1 MERHWIWEQPDWPQF
16 RWDAEQLLPALRSAH
31 AQRLALQQLLKQ
43 LDANLQEEA
52 AAALISRESLS
63 TAGIEG
69 EQLDPSEVRSSVAR
83 RLQLPLASQ
92 QPRPSAKVDGLVQ
105 TLFTATSDLQAPL
118 SLANLN
124 SWHRSLFAAG
134 PDGLRAIRIGELRG
148 ENPMQVVSGPIGRE
162 TLHFEAPPRQGLEAA
177 LQQLIDWFNAP
188 PEGLDGLIRAGL
200 SHLWFVTLH
209 PYDDGNGRLARALS
223 DRALAQLTPE
233 GAHVNHALSLSAQ
246 IQQQR
251 EQYYLQ
257 LERCQRGTLEVT
269 TWLQWFLEQL
279 SAAAEHN
286 GAVVNTMRTKALF
299 WWSHRHHSFNPR
311 QQKLLNRLLDAEPEG
326 FEGGLTLRKAI
337 GLTRASRATAW
348 RDLHELVEL
357 EALEPI
363 GAGRSSAYRIRWPHT
378 HQSAQP
384 HLRK

>member
-69 EQLDPSEVRSSVAR
+69 EQLDPAEVRSSVAR

-148 ENPMQVVSGPIGRE
+148 EDPMQVVSGPIGRE
-162 TLHFEAPPRQGLEAA
+162 TLHFQAPPRQGLEAA

-286 GAVVNTMRTKALF
+286 GAVVNAVRAKALF
-299 WWSHRHHSFNPR
+299 WWRYRHHSFNPR

-337 GLTRASRATAW
+337 GLTRTSRATAW

>member
-1 MERHWIWEQPDWPQF
+1 MDRHWIWEQPDWPQF
-16 RWDAEQLLPALRSAH
+16 RWDDEQLLPTLRSAH
-31 AQRLALQQLLKQ
+31 TQRLALQQLLNQ
-43 LDANLQEEA
+43 LDASLQEEA
-52 AAALISRESLS
+52 AAALLSRESLS

-69 EQLDPSEVRSSVAR
+69 EQLDPAEVRSSVAR
-83 RLQLPLASQ
+83 RLQLPLESQ
-92 QPRPSAKVDGLVQ
+92 QPHPSAKVDGLVQ
-105 TLFTATSDLQAPL
+105 TLFTATSDLEAPL
-118 SLANLN
+118 SLTNLN

-148 ENPMQVVSGPIGRE
+148 EDPMQVVSGPIGRE
-162 TLHFEAPPRQGLEAA
+162 TLHFQAPPRQGLEAA
-177 LQQLIDWFNAP
+177 LQLLIHWFNAP
-188 PEGLDGLIRAGL
+188 PKGLDGLIRAGL

-223 DRALAQLTPE
+223 DRALAQLAPE
-233 GAHVNHALSLSAQ
+233 GAHVHHILSLSAQ

-251 EQYYLQ
+251 QQYYLQ
-257 LERCQRGTLEVT
+257 LERCQKGTLDVT
-269 TWLQWFLEQL
+269 IWLQWFLEQL

-286 GAVVNTMRTKALF
+286 RAVVNAVRAKTLF

-348 RDLHELVEL
+348 RDLRELVKL

-363 GAGRSSAYRIRWPHT
+363 GAGRSSAYKIRWPHT

>member
-69 EQLDPSEVRSSVAR
+69 EQLDPAEVRSSVAR

-105 TLFTATSDLQAPL
+105 TLFTARSDLQAPL

-162 TLHFEAPPRQGLEAA
+162 TLHFQAPPRQGLEAA

-223 DRALAQLTPE
+223 DRALAQLMPE

-286 GAVVNTMRTKALF
+286 GAVVNAMRTKALF

-348 RDLHELVEL
+348 RDLRELVEL

>member
-69 EQLDPSEVRSSVAR
+69 EQLDPAEVRSSVAR

-105 TLFTATSDLQAPL
+105 TLFTARSDLQAPL

-162 TLHFEAPPRQGLEAA
+162 TLHFQAPPRQGLEAA

-233 GAHVNHALSLSAQ
+233 GAHVNNALSLSAQ

-286 GAVVNTMRTKALF
+286 GAVVNAMRTKALF

-348 RDLHELVEL
+348 RDLRELVEL

-378 HQSAQP
+378 HHSAQP

>member
-69 EQLDPSEVRSSVAR
+69 EQLDPAEVRSSVAR

-162 TLHFEAPPRQGLEAA
+162 TLHFQAPPRQGLEAA

-223 DRALAQLTPE
+223 DRALAQLAPE
-233 GAHVNHALSLSAQ
+233 GAHVHHALSLSAQ

-257 LERCQRGTLEVT
+257 LERCQKGTLEVT

-279 SAAAEHN
+279 GAAAEHN
-286 GAVVNTMRTKALF
+286 GAVVEAVRAKALF

-326 FEGGLTLRKAI
+326 FEGGLTLRKVL

-348 RDLHELVEL
+348 RDLRELVEL
-357 EALEPI
+357 EALELI

-378 HQSAQP
+378 HHNAQP

>member
-16 RWDAEQLLPALRSAH
+16 RWDAELLQPALRRAH
-31 AQRLALQQLLKQ
+31 VQRLELQQQLNQ
-43 LDANLQEEA
+43 LDASLHGEA
-52 AAALISRESLS
+52 AAALLSRESLS

-69 EQLDPSEVRSSVAR
+69 EQLDPAEVRSSVAR
-83 RLQLPLASQ
+83 RLQLPLESQ
-92 QPRPSAKVDGLVQ
+92 QTRPSAKVDGLVQ
-105 TLFTATSDLQAPL
+105 TLFTATSNLEAPL
-118 SLANLN
+118 SLADLN
-124 SWHRSLFAAG
+124 RWHQSLFAAG

-148 ENPMQVVSGPIGRE
+148 EDPMQVLSGPIGRE
-162 TLHFEAPPRQGLEAA
+162 TLHFQAPPRQGLEAA
-177 LQQLIDWFNAP
+177 VQQLIDWFNAP

-223 DRALAQLTPE
+223 DRALAQLAPE
-233 GAHVNHALSLSAQ
+233 GAHVHHALSLSAQ

-251 EQYYLQ
+251 QQYYLQ
-257 LERCQRGTLEVT
+257 LERCQKGTLEVT

-279 SAAAEHN
+279 GAAAEHN
-286 GAVVNTMRTKALF
+286 GAVVEAVRAKALF
-299 WWSHRHHSFNPR
+299 WCSHRHHSFNPR

-326 FEGGLTLRKAI
+326 FEGGLTLRKVL

-348 RDLHELVEL
+348 RDLRELVEL
-357 EALEPI
+357 EALELI

-378 HQSAQP
+378 HHNAQP

>member
-1 MERHWIWEQPDWPQF
+1 MDRHWIWEQPDWPQF
-16 RWDAEQLLPALRSAH
+16 RWDAEQLRPALRRAH
-31 AQRLALQQLLKQ
+31 VQRLELQEQLNQ
-43 LDANLQEEA
+43 LDASLQEEA
-52 AAALISRESLS
+52 AAALLSRESLS

-69 EQLDPSEVRSSVAR
+69 VQLDPAEVRSSVAR
-83 RLQLPLASQ
+83 RLQLPLESQ
-92 QPRPSAKVDGLVQ
+92 QPRPSAKVDCLVQ
-105 TLFTATSDLQAPL
+105 TLFTATSNLEAPL

-148 ENPMQVVSGPIGRE
+148 EDPMQVLSGPIGRE
-162 TLHFEAPPRQGLEAA
+162 TLHFQAPPRQGLEAA
-177 LQQLIDWFNAP
+177 LQQLIAWFNAP

-223 DRALAQLTPE
+223 DRALAQLAPE
-233 GAHVNHALSLSAQ
+233 GTHVHRALSLSAQ

-251 EQYYLQ
+251 QQYYLQ
-257 LERCQRGTLEVT
+257 LERCQKGTLEVT

-279 SAAAEHN
+279 SAAAERN
-286 GAVVNTMRTKALF
+286 GAVVEAVRAKALF

-348 RDLHELVEL
+348 RDLRELVEL

-384 HLRK
+384 HLQK

>member
-1 MERHWIWEQPDWPQF
+1 MDRHWIWERPDWPQF

-31 AQRLALQQLLKQ
+31 TQRLALQQLLHQ
-43 LDANLQEEA
+43 LDASLQEEA
-52 AAALISRESLS
+52 AAALLSRESLS

-69 EQLDPSEVRSSVAR
+69 EQLDPAEVRSSVAR
-83 RLQLPLASQ
+83 RLQLRLESQ

-105 TLFTATSDLQAPL
+105 TLFTATSNLQAPL

-148 ENPMQVVSGPIGRE
+148 EDPMQVVSGPISRE
-162 TLHFEAPPRQGLEAA
+162 TLHFQAPPRQGLEAA
-177 LQQLIDWFNAP
+177 LQELIHWFNAP
-188 PEGLDGLIRAGL
+188 PKGLDGLIRAGL
-200 SHLWFVTLH
+200 SHLWVVTLH

-223 DRALAQLTPE
+223 DRALAQLAPE
-233 GAHVNHALSLSAQ
+233 GAHVHHALSLSAQ

-251 EQYYLQ
+251 QQYYLQ
-257 LERCQRGTLEVT
+257 LERCQKGTLDVT
-269 TWLQWFLEQL
+269 TWLKWFLEQL

-286 GAVVNTMRTKALF
+286 GAVVEAVRAKALF

-337 GLTRASRATAW
+337 GRTRTSRATGW
-348 RDLHELVEL
+348 RDLSELVEL
-357 EALEPI
+357 EALEAI

>member
-1 MERHWIWEQPDWPQF
+1 MDGHWIWEQPDWPQF
-16 RWDAEQLLPALRSAH
+16 RWDAEQLLPALRNAH
-31 AQRLALQQLLKQ
+31 AQRFALQQLLNQ
-43 LDANLQEEA
+43 LDASLQEEA
-52 AAALISRESLS
+52 AAALLSRESLS

-69 EQLDPSEVRSSVAR
+69 EQLDPAEVRSSVAR
-83 RLQLPLASQ
+83 RLQLPLNSQ
-92 QPRPSAKVDGLVQ
+92 QARPSAKVDGLVQ
-105 TLFTATSDLQAPL
+105 ALFTATSDLQAPL

-148 ENPMQVVSGPIGRE
+148 EDPMQVVSGPIGRE
-162 TLHFEAPPRQGLEAA
+162 TLHFHAPPRQGLEAA
-177 LQQLIDWFNAP
+177 LQQ
-188 PEGLDGLIRAGL
+188 LIRAGL

-223 DRALAQLTPE
+223 DRALAQLAAE
-233 GAHVNHALSLSAQ
+233 GAQVHHALSLSAQ

-251 EQYYLQ
+251 QQYTLQ
-257 LERCQRGTLEVT
+257 LEHCQKGTLEVT

-279 SAAAEHN
+279 SAAAERN
-286 GAVVNTMRTKALF
+286 GAVVNAVRAKALF

-311 QQKLLNRLLDAEPEG
+311 QQKLLNRLMDAEPEG
-326 FEGGLTLRKAI
+326 FQGGLTLRKAI
-337 GLTRASRATAW
+337 GLTHASRATAW
-348 RDLHELVEL
+348 RDLRELVDL

-363 GAGRSSAYRIRWPHT
+363 GAGRSSAYRIHWPHT
-378 HQSAQP
+378 HHSAQP